1 MTSKSDNSLND
12 RVTKLEV
19 QVKAIQKDLEDIEN
33 IKETSIKQSTQYEYI
48 ITSLDEIK
56 QQVKEIST
64 KPNKYWD
71 NIITAIV
78 TAIGTGI
85 VLHLFKF

>member
-56 QQVKEIST
+56 QQVKEISI

>member
-1 MTSKSDNSLND
+1 MTGKSSNTLND

-19 QVKAIQKDLEDIEN
+19 EVKSIKEDLKDFEG

-56 QQVKEIST
+56 QQVKEISS

-71 NIITAIV
+71 IIITVIITAL
-78 TAIGTGI
+78 ATGL
-85 VLHLFKF
+85 VGHFLRF